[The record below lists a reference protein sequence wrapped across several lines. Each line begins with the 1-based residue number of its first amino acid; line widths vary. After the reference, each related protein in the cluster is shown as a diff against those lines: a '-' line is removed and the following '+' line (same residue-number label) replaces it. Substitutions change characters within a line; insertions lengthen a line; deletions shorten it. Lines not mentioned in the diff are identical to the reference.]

1 MCLCMYVWLVL
12 CKLTKGPSLFS
23 DALHDIACYWQIS
36 LACHVHN
43 IQSPTAHLFNTHT
56 GKSWSNL
63 GNVQITQM
71 AISKQNGR
79 LSVSSLACLLET
91 FLGVYWWQTCQ
102 TTYFRD
108 WIFQNVVS
116 FFCLF
121 VSIGQDA
128 YDNLILRDTK
138 KKKWPKWLPVF
149 QQTFAAVLHPSNL
162 AEMWIAVCE
171 DKPQRRSVKTVGRS
185 GIARKTRQRGRKWK
199 CWNSQQTTSEA
210 SEEMK
215 QYACVCVCTLYS
227 LCQRSALKT
236 GYCGQSWQWGQ
247 TGH

>member
-138 KKKWPKWLPVF
+138 KKNGQNGFLSSNRHSPLSCILQIWPRCESLCAKTNHSVDLWKP
-149 QQTFAAVLHPSNL
+149 L
-162 AEMWIAVCE
+162 AEVA
-171 DKPQRRSVKTVGRS
+171 
-185 GIARKTRQRGRKWK
+185 
-199 CWNSQQTTSEA
+199 
-210 SEEMK
+210 
-215 QYACVCVCTLYS
+215 
-227 LCQRSALKT
+227 
-236 GYCGQSWQWGQ
+236 
-247 TGH
+247 